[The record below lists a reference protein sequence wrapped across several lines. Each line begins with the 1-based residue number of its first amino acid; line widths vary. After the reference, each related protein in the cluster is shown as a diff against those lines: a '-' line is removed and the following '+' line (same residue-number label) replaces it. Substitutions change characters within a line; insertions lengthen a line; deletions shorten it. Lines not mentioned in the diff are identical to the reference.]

1 MIDHLIMWG
10 AFAVVLGWPLVVC
23 IAIWF
28 PERAVLAAVLLG
40 AGALTVWMMIAMR
53 AEFVND
59 GFRMRMKM
67 RKSAESAVL
76 VQLDCGHPL
85 KSAVTLVSTGK
96 HYTNTLLWN
105 PQFVRSVGL
114 GTPWSGLGKQS
125 CATPPKGGYA
135 SRFPPRVMP

>member
-85 KSAVTLVSTGK
+85 KSAEIRSDARKYWQTLHEYLTVESAVRPQCGSRDALERPGK
-96 HYTNTLLWN
+96 TEL
-105 PQFVRSVGL
+105 R
-114 GTPWSGLGKQS
+114 
-125 CATPPKGGYA
+125 YA
-135 SRFPPRVMP
+135 P